1 MSKGMGIFNNL
12 FGKTKD
18 AKFLAKMTL
27 QYATNGNK
35 SEADYWY
42 EQAADQG
49 NSDGLRN
56 MADNKKDLLLKRIR
70 KPENETIEEWAMKND
85 ELYYEAEQNYYNAL
99 NASETDVMYSVTC
112 YSLAN
117 LYESFCEIYPDIEKA
132 AYYYYEAYRSGGNNF
147 ALDRFNKIKVKYQL
161 NVDPSDMDKWAKKL
175 QIKE

>member
-56 MADNKKDLLLKRIR
+56 RADNKKDLLLKRIR

-99 NASETDVMYSVTC
+99 NA
-112 YSLAN
+112 
-117 LYESFCEIYPDIEKA
+117 
-132 AYYYYEAYRSGGNNF
+132 
-147 ALDRFNKIKVKYQL
+147 
-161 NVDPSDMDKWAKKL
+161 
-175 QIKE
+175 